1 MSVED
6 TQPLITH
13 LIELRKRL
21 LNCIIAV
28 IVIFLCLV
36 YFANDIYHLVS
47 APLIKQLPQG
57 STMIATDVASPFFTP
72 IKLTFMVSL
81 ILSAPVILYQV
92 WAFIAPALY
101 KHERRLVVP
110 LLVSS
115 SLLFYIGMA
124 FAYFVVFPLAFG
136 FLANTAPEGVQVS
149 TDIASYLSFVMA
161 LFMAFGVSFEV
172 PVAIV
177 LLCWMGITS
186 PEDLRK
192 KRPYVLVGAFVVG
205 MLLTPPDV
213 FSQTLLAI
221 PMYCLFEIGVFF
233 ARFYTG
239 KRLTRDEDAA
249 AEGASQAVG
258 DADQIA
264 FGIWRGDEFI
274 GILFHWGADGYRY
287 VEHLAV
293 SPALRGQN
301 MGSAALSA
309 FCRKVGRVILEID
322 PPVDDISIRRLHF
335 YERLGFVANPYRYIH
350 PSFRKPFTPHRLVL
364 MSYPGAITYEEA
376 RSFADFVREA
386 VLRYSEHEAP
396 TLPNLA

>member
-177 LLCWMGITS
+177 LLCWMGLPRQKTYA
-186 PEDLRK
+186 K
-192 KRPYVLVGAFVVG
+192 
-205 MLLTPPDV
+205 TPVCAGWCIRCRDV
-213 FSQTLLAI
+213 ADAAGCLLAN
-221 PMYCLFEIGVFF
+221 
-233 ARFYTG
+233 
-239 KRLTRDEDAA
+239 
-249 AEGASQAVG
+249 AVG
-258 DADQIA
+258 DPD
-264 FGIWRGDEFI
+264 
-274 GILFHWGADGYRY
+274 
-287 VEHLAV
+287 V
-293 SPALRGQN
+293 
-301 MGSAALSA
+301 LS
-309 FCRKVGRVILEID
+309 V
-322 PPVDDISIRRLHF
+322 
-335 YERLGFVANPYRYIH
+335 
-350 PSFRKPFTPHRLVL
+350 
-364 MSYPGAITYEEA
+364 
-376 RSFADFVREA
+376 
-386 VLRYSEHEAP
+386 
-396 TLPNLA
+396 

>member
-1 MSVED
+1 MAVED

-21 LNCIIAV
+21 LNSIIAV
-28 IVIFLCLV
+28 LLIFLALV
-36 YFANDIYHLVS
+36 SFTNEIYQLVS
-47 APLIKQLPQG
+47 APLISQMPVG
-57 STMIATDVASPFFTP
+57 ATMIATDVASPFFTP

-92 WAFIAPALY
+92 WAFVAPALY
-101 KHERRLVVP
+101 RHERRLVIP

-136 FLANTAPEGVQVS
+136 FLTHTAPVGVQVS
-149 TDIASYLSFVMA
+149 TDIASYLDFVMA

-177 LLCWMGITS
+177 LLCWMGVTT

-221 PMYCLFEIGVFF
+221 PMYCLFEVGLFF
-233 ARFYTG
+233 SRFYVG
-239 KRLTRDEDAA
+239 KRRFRSDES
-249 AEGASQAVG
+249 EE
-258 DADQIA
+258 
-264 FGIWRGDEFI
+264 DET
-274 GILFHWGADGYRY
+274 
-287 VEHLAV
+287 E
-293 SPALRGQN
+293 ST
-301 MGSAALSA
+301 
-309 FCRKVGRVILEID
+309 KE
-322 PPVDDISIRRLHF
+322 
-335 YERLGFVANPYRYIH
+335 
-350 PSFRKPFTPHRLVL
+350 
-364 MSYPGAITYEEA
+364 
-376 RSFADFVREA
+376 
-386 VLRYSEHEAP
+386 
-396 TLPNLA
+396 